1 MEVLIGILGLAV
13 GGLINLLADS
23 LPRDR
28 RPTRPACA
36 ACTAPRPLSA
46 WTGLGALLS
55 RERHCAYCD
64 IPLRWRHSL
73 VEVSTIVGILWLYTH
88 DPRPAIFWPRVLVG
102 AIFLLIVIIDME
114 HRLILHIVSLPAAIV
129 FALFSIM
136 DPDIGVLRTLGGGLA
151 GFGISFVL
159 FLLGEVFARL
169 MARRRG
175 QPIDEVAY
183 GFGDVTLAT
192 VIGVLVAWPGVL
204 LALFIGVLIAGEFSI
219 VYIVS
224 MLIRREYQAF
234 MPIPYG
240 PFLVLGAGLVY
251 YGGGPAVEAFFPSG
265 PLIILGV
272 LVILFSLYYT
282 LKPILAR

>member
-1 MEVLIGILGLAV
+1 MEVLLGILGLAI

-23 LPRDR
+23 LPRYR
-28 RPTRPACA
+28 RPARPACLS
-36 ACTAPRPLSA
+36 CTAPRPLIA
-46 WTGLGALLS
+46 WLGLGALLS
-55 RERHCAYCD
+55 GERHCAYCD
-64 IPLRWRHSL
+64 IPFRWRHPL
-73 VEVSTIVGILWLYTH
+73 VEVSTILGILWLYNH
-88 DPRPAIFWPRVLVG
+88 DPQPAKFWPGLVVG
-102 AIFLLIVIIDME
+102 AVFLLIVVIDME
-114 HRLILHIVSLPAAIV
+114 HRLILHIVSLPAAII
-129 FALFSIM
+129 FALFSIL
-136 DPDIGVLRTLGGGLA
+136 DPDIGALRTLGGGLA
-151 GFGISFVL
+151 GFGISFFL

-175 QPIDEVAY
+175 QPIDEVVY

-251 YGGGPAVEAFFPSG
+251 YGGRPAVEAFFPSG
-265 PLIILGV
+265 PLIILGA
-272 LVILFSLYYT
+272 LVFLFALYFV
-282 LKPILAR
+282 LKPILER